1 MIFAAEDVQSR
12 LRDKPFV
19 PARIV
24 TTTGQAYDIYH
35 PDLVFVAYRFLI
47 IGTPSPE
54 HPALADAVT
63 RVPLA
68 HVSEIRDLPTPVASP
83 TQDEDSNG

>member
-1 MIFAAEDVQSR
+1 MIFTAEDIQSR

-24 TTTGQAYDIYH
+24 TTAGQTYDIYH

-47 IGTPSPE
+47 VGTPTPDQ
-54 HPALADAVT
+54 PALADAVT

-68 HVSEIRDLPTPVASP
+68 QVSEIRDLPALVAP
-83 TQDEDSNG
+83 PAQD